1 MCLEKSEDGQGSLG
15 FGQEWDGDGLQWN
28 LNPRARHRA
37 SWWRE
42 DKVPVSQWLCSQC
55 QGGAEADV
63 PQAAGTP
70 QGRGLHQEVEE
81 NDPEMLWENEKNS
94 DLTAWPQEQLQW

>member
-1 MCLEKSEDGQGSLG
+1 M
-15 FGQEWDGDGLQWN
+15 
-28 LNPRARHRA
+28 
-37 SWWRE
+37 
-42 DKVPVSQWLCSQC
+42 SQWLCSQC

-94 DLTAWPQEQLQW
+94 DLTA